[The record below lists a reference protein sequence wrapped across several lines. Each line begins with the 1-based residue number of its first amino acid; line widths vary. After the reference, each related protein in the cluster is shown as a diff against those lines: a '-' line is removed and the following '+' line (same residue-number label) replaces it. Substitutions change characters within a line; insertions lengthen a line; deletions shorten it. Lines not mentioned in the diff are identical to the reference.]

1 MENQPHPL
9 DTALGAR
16 IRNRRKA
23 LGLSQSALGAALGLT
38 FQQVQKY
45 ERGKNRVSFSKL
57 VGTAHALNCTVSDL
71 ITGLDRSEVA
81 SPAEE
86 PLIKAGILNG
96 LVEHTMVYQDKETGV
111 WIKVRP
117 DCVPTD
123 GADISDLKT
132 IADIT
137 DDGIEK
143 AIGDTGLNMQG
154 AMVGEACREVLGQS
168 GFRREDPSEL
178 HPDQDLDRRGSGT
191 RRASGSRQP
200 SHVQA
205 VSGRERLAGPRRP
218 PA

>member
-81 SPAEE
+81 SLAEE

-132 IADIT
+132 IAD
-137 DDGIEK
+137 
-143 AIGDTGLNMQG
+143 M
-154 AMVGEACREVLGQS
+154 S
-168 GFRREDPSEL
+168 
-178 HPDQDLDRRGSGT
+178 RG
-191 RRASGSRQP
+191 R
-200 SHVQA
+200 
-205 VSGRERLAGPRRP
+205 VSA
-218 PA
+218 